1 MATFLSQQWL
11 EQQEMETINVRQ
23 HFTQQPKRPV
33 DLSNTLSWP
42 SFAFCV
48 HFFFFFFC
56 LLVASLPHH
65 LHSRWDMS
73 EQMRFAPSVSWNVPV
88 THAQIKTVQRS
99 TPTVCLQGCQHFFL
113 LFHMHECTTVSKKT
127 QKNHNQFCVWFITC
141 PVLQSGV
148 KSSHWYQTKP
158 IAISFI
164 RPQNQ
169 TNKPTSNKNWSCK
182 LGTRLS

>member
-73 EQMRFAPSVSWNVPV
+73 DQMRFAPSVSWNVPV

-99 TPTVCLQGCQHFFL
+99 TPTVCLQGCQHFF
-113 LFHMHECTTVSKKT
+113 FVISHAWMHNCE
-127 QKNHNQFCVWFITC
+127 QKNTKKS
-141 PVLQSGV
+141 QSILCLV
-148 KSSHWYQTKP
+148 HHLSCS
-158 IAISFI
+158 AE
-164 RPQNQ
+164 
-169 TNKPTSNKNWSCK
+169 WSQK
-182 LGTRLS
+182 